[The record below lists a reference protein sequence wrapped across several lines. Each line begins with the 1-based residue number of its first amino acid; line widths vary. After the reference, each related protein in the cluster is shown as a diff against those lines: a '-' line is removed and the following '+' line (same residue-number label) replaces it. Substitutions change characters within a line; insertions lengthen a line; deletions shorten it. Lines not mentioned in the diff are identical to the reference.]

1 MSALVGT
8 GSIDSSGSF
17 VEIDSENTTSSSHGI
32 ADDEVV
38 DIKPIPNHHSPSHS
52 FKNNFNTMG
61 GISIPHH
68 GLSAAF
74 HGYHSH
80 HSGVNNNSK
89 SPFLLPAQLYK
100 SLFASAV
107 LQNPD
112 KMNSVQPFPRNLL
125 FSCAEKSPNSDG
137 EVDEKCSLVD
147 EVNFFVWI
155 VGITCWGIDSDRR
168 CDMVWF
174 RAYFREADFFLD
186 ILEFVESRSSR
197 NSGKIEKF

>member
-1 MSALVGT
+1 MSTLVGT
-8 GSIDSSGSF
+8 GSVDSSGSF
-17 VEIDSENTTSSSHGI
+17 VEIDSENTTSSSHGV
-32 ADDEVV
+32 ADDEV
-38 DIKPIPNHHSPSHS
+38 DTKPTFNNYSPNS

-125 FSCAEKSPNSDG
+125 FSCSEKSPNSDG
-137 EVDEKCSLVD
+137 EVEEKCSLAD
-147 EVNFFVWI
+147 EVNNCLFVLK
-155 VGITCWGIDSDRR
+155 
-168 CDMVWF
+168 
-174 RAYFREADFFLD
+174 YFVNDD
-186 ILEFVESRSSR
+186 V
-197 NSGKIEKF
+197 